1 MRSLYYLLIG
11 ALMLC
16 SCSRKELLEPNG
28 KPLSDIAKY
37 PETNISLQ
45 VHGYIPSIFTR
56 DATGIP
62 QQNFSPSA
70 LGRKNPFQTM
80 AGLPEIT
87 KDSLWQ
93 DGFGRTL
100 YAETTEMAMFQN
112 TAMDRLI
119 FAGALLQGNSLADLD
134 LKPIAEY
141 QGKVKPITVSV
152 SLTAK
157 RVSGTINNPSLS
169 ATRTFVSDILSQN
182 NIGTQTAGYSFNMER
197 FTAYDELKLAFGS
210 NVKTGALFFKK
221 ENTTTETRTKIA
233 KRSGIYVKFVQKNF
247 TLDLDL
253 PDKGNL
259 MQDTVNLQGLSKY
272 FPVYVSSITYGRMGI
287 LAIESDSSYEAT
299 YEAYNTAF
307 KALFVSG
314 TNTLTTEQKRIID
327 QADMRIYLVGTDGD
341 GSVQTVRGLDAFL
354 ALATKG
360 RTFSPSAPGIPI
372 YCSLSYLGDN
382 SIVKTRFKVDISLDP
397 IYARIEYED
406 VKRKTE
412 QTSSGQPG
420 SPSFSS
426 GSETYTSA
434 SVYMK
439 FYSDPMATK
448 PTFPPANLGF
458 YYKQYKSFYSYNRDD
473 VAGESTSEDKKD
485 QGTFLKQNAFLDSK
499 ILLTNGMIGYESNSS
514 GLEDWGA
521 GGSVRFERSYSEG
534 TSFELL
540 PGGLYKVLSPK
551 GR

>member
-1 MRSLYYLLIG
+1 MRNLYYLLIG
-11 ALMLC
+11 ALLLC
-16 SCSRKELLEPNG
+16 SCSRKELLEPHSN
-28 KPLSDIAKY
+28 PVSDIAKY

-56 DATGIP
+56 DAAGIP
-62 QQNFSPSA
+62 HPDFSPSA
-70 LGRKNPFQTM
+70 LGRKNTFQAM

-87 KDSLWQ
+87 KDSIWQ

-134 LKPIAEY
+134 LKPIADY

-152 SLTAK
+152 SLSAR

-169 ATRTFVSDILSQN
+169 ATRTFISDILSQN
-182 NIGTQTAGYSFNMER
+182 NIGTQTAGYSFSMER

-221 ENTTTETRTKIA
+221 ESTSTETRTKIA
-233 KRSGIYVKFVQKNF
+233 KRSGLYVKFVQKNF

-341 GSVQTVRGLDAFL
+341 GSVQTIRGLNEFL

-360 RTFSPSAPGIPI
+360 RTFSASAPGIPI
-372 YCSLSYLGDN
+372 YCSLSYLSDN

-397 IYARIEYED
+397 VYARIEYD
-406 VKRKTE
+406 NV
-412 QTSSGQPG
+412 QTKDEYFQSGRPDG
-420 SPSFSS
+420 PDYVTGTRS
-426 GSETYTSA
+426 YTSA
-434 SVYMK
+434 DVFMR
-439 FYSDPMATK
+439 FYSDPAATK
-448 PTFPPANLGF
+448 RTFPHANQSF
-458 YYKQYKSFYSYNRDD
+458 YYKQYRNNSSYFSNYE
-473 VAGESTSEDKKD
+473 GTSSSETTDNL
-485 QGTFLKQNAFLDSK
+485 GTFQKQNARLDSE
-499 ILLTNGMIGYESNSS
+499 IQLGSTTISSSESSS
-514 GLEDWGA
+514 GLEDFGA
-521 GGSVRFERSYSEG
+521 GGSVRFEQSNSQQTY
-534 TSFELL
+534 FEML
-540 PGGLYKVLSPK
+540 PAGLYKILSPK